1 MAGEGK
7 NSMTVDT
14 TDLTPA
20 ESYWAEV
27 TRNADTVEG
36 ADLEKGAN
44 LIGVPFCITKAVFR
58 EGDFLNQGVTGWYVS
73 LEALIAPAR
82 EVARAYQRGRIPE
95 GVSLTVEPGES
106 IIFNEGGTGVY
117 RQVVAYL
124 EAKGLI
130 TLPDKPEGGS
140 WGESKYDTLPNKWEV
155 SDPIRP
161 SAVGPD
167 GTWSEIEFPIT
178 LLCPRGLRQ
187 SEYENEHTK
196 QGVTRYLA

>member
-1 MAGEGK
+1 
-7 NSMTVDT
+7 MTVDT

-27 TRNADTVEG
+27 TQNADTVEG

-82 EVARAYQRGRIPE
+82 EVTRAYQRGRIPKDT
-95 GVSLTVEPGES
+95 VLSVEPGES

-117 RQVVAYL
+117 RQVIAYL
-124 EAKGLI
+124 EAKGLWDDEKQQKLQERGKVI
-130 TLPDKPEGGS
+130 VHEVVEAALGIEKPNPADLFDHTFEDLPED
-140 WGESKYDTLPNKWEV
+140 L
-155 SDPIRP
+155 
-161 SAVGPD
+161 
-167 GTWSEIEFPIT
+167 
-178 LLCPRGLRQ
+178 LRQ
-187 SEYENEHTK
+187 ET
-196 QGVTRYLA
+196 TRRTDSIGQDPTQIGLTAPVEQVPA

>member
-1 MAGEGK
+1 
-7 NSMTVDT
+7 MTVDT

-27 TRNADTVEG
+27 TREADTVEG

-95 GVSLTVEPGES
+95 GTALSVEPGES

-117 RQVVAYL
+117 RQVIAYL
-124 EAKGLI
+124 EAKGMVKLPD
-130 TLPDKPEGGS
+130 PDKPEGGS
-140 WGESKYDTLPNKWEV
+140 WGESRYDAIPSNWPEHSGIFGPNAEV
-155 SDPIRP
+155 IFDIR
-161 SAVGPD
+161 
-167 GTWSEIEFPIT
+167 